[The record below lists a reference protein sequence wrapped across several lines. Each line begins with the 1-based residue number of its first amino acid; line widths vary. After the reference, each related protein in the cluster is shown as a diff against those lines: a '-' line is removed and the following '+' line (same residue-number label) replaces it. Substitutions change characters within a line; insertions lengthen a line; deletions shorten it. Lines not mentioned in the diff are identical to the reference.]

1 MPTRN
6 GSTHGVAVADPG
18 LWDSLS
24 AEERATVLL
33 LVDRDAPVGARVAMR
48 LLEET
53 GLRISEASVSRVFV
67 RLDAVNLTSAVG
79 RKGRTLTPVGRDLA
93 LRVQANERRNAGFSE
108 ALDIRSV
115 EQLLDLLYARRGV
128 EREAARAAALR
139 GTAREIKQLRSLLR
153 EQERLLAAGL
163 DAHPGG
169 MRFHLA
175 VCAMAG
181 GRLFPALAQVVL
193 AESLEPLERVLEVIT
208 GGHGTVG
215 ESATDH
221 ARIVEAIAARDGDA
235 AEAAMAAH
243 LARLIG
249 EVETFAG
256 NGNDR
261 LFQNLLRLTR

>member
-1 MPTRN
+1 VSTPN
-6 GSTHGVAVADPG
+6 GTLTPEPA
-18 LWDSLS
+18 LWDTLS
-24 AEERATVLL
+24 PEERAILL
-33 LVDRDAPVGARVAMR
+33 LLADRDGPVGARVAMR
-48 LLEET
+48 VLDDD

-67 RLDAVNLTSAVG
+67 RLDAAGLTTAMG
-79 RKGRTLTPVGRDLA
+79 RKGRTLTAAGRALA
-93 LRVQANERRNAGFSE
+93 TRVRTSRRRNAGFSE

-128 EREAARAAALR
+128 EREAARAAARRGRPEEIEHLR
-139 GTAREIKQLRSLLR
+139 GLLR

-169 MRFHLA
+169 MGFHVA
-175 VCAMAG
+175 VAAMAG

-193 AESLEPLERVLEVIT
+193 DESLEPLERVLEVIT
-208 GGHGTVG
+208 GGHGTL
-215 ESATDH
+215 EDSAADH

-243 LARLIG
+243 LSRLIG

-256 NGNDR
+256 TGNDR
-261 LFQNLLRLTR
+261 LFERLLKLTR